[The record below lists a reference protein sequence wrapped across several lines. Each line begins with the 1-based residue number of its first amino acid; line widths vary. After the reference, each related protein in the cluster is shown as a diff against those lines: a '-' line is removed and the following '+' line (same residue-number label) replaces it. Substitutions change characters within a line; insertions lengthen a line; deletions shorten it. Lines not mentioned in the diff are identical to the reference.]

1 MNKKFIKINA
11 SDNVIVIV
19 DNVKKDEV
27 IEVDSQSI
35 QILQDTTLGHKIA
48 FKNINENENIIK
60 YGENIGVAT
69 TAIKT
74 GEWVHTHNCKTV
86 LNEHEEYFYNPLLTM
101 LGNEE
106 NKTFNGY
113 LRSSGK
119 VGVRNEI
126 WILPTVGCVNGI
138 VKELERKAQSLLTD
152 NIDAIVA
159 YNHPYGCSQVGDDQ
173 DNTRKILADIASH
186 PNAAYILLVGLGCE
200 NSGIAEV
207 LKFVDEKDKNKIRTM
222 ICQNIEDEIETGLCI
237 LKECVKEA
245 KQIQRTEQP
254 LSKLIVGLKCGG
266 SDGLSGITANP
277 TVGIFS
283 DLLVK
288 QGGSTILTE
297 VPEMFG
303 AERSLMNRC
312 KDEETFKKLVKLINE
327 FKDYFVK
334 NNSPVYE
341 NPSPGNKAG
350 GITTLED
357 KSLGCTQ
364 KSGTATVVDV
374 LWYGD
379 KIKQCGLNLLE
390 SPGNDLVASTA
401 LAAAGAQIILFT
413 TGRGTPFA
421 CPVPTIKISSNTP
434 LSKKK
439 NNWIDFDAGI
449 SLNDKTLS
457 ECGNDLFKKVIS
469 VANGEKIKSE
479 ADGYRDI
486 AIFKKGVTL

>member
-1 MNKKFIKINA
+1 MDKKFIKINDA
-11 SDNVIVIV
+11 DNVIVILENIKKNELIDV
-19 DNVKKDEV
+19 DTH
-27 IEVDSQSI
+27 SI
-35 QILQDTTLGHKIA
+35 KVLQDVSFGHKVACQTIE
-48 FKNINENENIIK
+48 ENEKIIK
-60 YGENIGVAT
+60 YGEVIGVAT
-69 TAIKT
+69 KT
-74 GEWVHTHNCKTV
+74 IQKGEWVHTHNCKTA
-86 LNEHEEYFYNPLLTM
+86 LNEHEEYFYNPM
-101 LGNEE
+101 LNTQDKKET
-106 NKTFNGY
+106 KTFKGY
-113 LRSSGK
+113 IRSSGK
-119 VGVRNEI
+119 VGIRNEI

-138 VKELERKAQSLLTD
+138 VKEIETKAQTLLTD

-186 PNAAYILLVGLGCE
+186 PNAAYVLLVGLGCE
-200 NSGIAEV
+200 NSGVAEI
-207 LKFVDEKDKNKIRTM
+207 LQFVDEKDRNKMRTM
-222 ICQNIEDEIETGLCI
+222 ICQNVEDEIETGLCI
-237 LKECVKEA
+237 LKELVESA
-245 KQIQRTEQP
+245 KQSQRTEQP

-303 AERSLMNRC
+303 AEQSLMNRC
-312 KDEETFKKLVKLINE
+312 KDKPTFEKLVALING
-327 FKDYFVK
+327 FKEYFVQ

-374 LWYGD
+374 LRYGD
-379 KIKQCGLNLLE
+379 KVNQCGLNLLE

-401 LAAAGAQIILFT
+401 LAAAGAQIVLFT

-434 LSKKK
+434 LFKKK
-439 NNWIDFDAGI
+439 NNWIDFDTGV
-449 SLNDKTLS
+449 SLKEKTLS
-457 ECGNDLFKKVIS
+457 ECGIDLFEKVIK

-479 ADGYRDI
+479 ADGYRDM